1 MRKIF
6 GILLLLFAI
15 SICSCETKPSKI
27 SSDIEPFLKKYF
39 TSWSNNNIKDYRSC
53 FHKDAVIIYVKNG
66 TIQNKQDLKT
76 FIKNQSAYLAKT
88 KDVREFMTSFT
99 ATEDS
104 KSAAIVAK
112 WAFEEKG
119 KISGTG
125 IDHFLLIRDKKNQW
139 KIASLVW
146 YKD

>member
-6 GILLLLFAI
+6 TVLLFAI
-15 SICSCETKPSKI
+15 FICSCNTQSTKI
-27 SSDIEPFLKKYF
+27 SSDIEPFLNKYF

-53 FHKDAVIIYVKNG
+53 FHKDAIIIYIKNG
-66 TIQNKQDLKT
+66 TVQNKQDLQT
-76 FIKNQSAYLAKT
+76 FIKGQSAYLAKT
-88 KDVREFMTSFT
+88 KNVRESMTSFT
-99 ATEDS
+99 AKEDS

-112 WAFEEKG
+112 WAFEEQG

-125 IDHFLLIRDKKNQW
+125 VDHFLLIRDKKKQW
-139 KIASLVW
+139 KIVSLVW